1 MKNSN
6 NLPCQDPEP
15 HGEKID
21 ERELM
26 DGSRDRARDQPL
38 LQRIIKGL
46 TRSDRKFR
54 EIVISRQLGITRVAV
69 LIDGIMENFETDAY
83 RGGDLVGAIF
93 KGRIQKL
100 EDGLKAAFVI
110 TGQEKNA
117 FLHYW
122 DMLPAANDSFEIVSK
137 NSTKSKITLEDIP
150 RMYPVGA
157 EVLVQI
163 SKAQIGTKGA
173 RVTTNISL
181 TGRYLMLTPFNEQC
195 GISRKIED
203 EKERERLKGIL
214 EKLTVPSGMGIVI
227 RSSGAEK
234 KLKFFVRDLSILLAR
249 WTAVSKKASEME
261 DPGLVY
267 KEPGLIGRA
276 ARDFLTDDV
285 DHIVT
290 DSPQVFDEVVSEIN
304 EIAPQLRG
312 KVELYKDED
321 PILEHF
327 DVEKQVQ
334 RTFSRRLSLP
344 SGGEIVLEETE
355 ALIAIDVNTSGHRA
369 TKDEGKN
376 FILQVNLEAARE
388 IVRQMRL
395 RNLGGLIIVDFID
408 MKNKADQ
415 KQVFDAMQELMSH
428 DSARFQILPIS
439 PLGIMQITRQRHSQ
453 SMGREMRICCPY
465 CSGRGTVQSPQTT
478 AMVLQL
484 EILRTLGQLRRDGDD
499 RRTRTL
505 KIFLHPRVLEV
516 LRQQERQILEN
527 LEDTYG
533 ARLFFQGDE
542 TSHLENY
549 KILQEFYS

>member
-1 MKNSN
+1 
-6 NLPCQDPEP
+6 
-15 HGEKID
+15 
-21 ERELM
+21 M

>member
-6 NLPCQDPEP
+6 NSPRQDPEP
-15 HGEKID
+15 CGEKID

-26 DGSRDRARDQPL
+26 DGSKDRAKDQSF
-38 LQRIIKGL
+38 LQRIIRGL

-122 DMLPAANDSFEIVSK
+122 DMLPAANDSFEVVSK
-137 NSTKSKITLEDIP
+137 NPAKSKITLEDIP

-157 EVLVQI
+157 EVLVQV
-163 SKAQIGTKGA
+163 SKAQMGTKGA

-181 TGRYLMLTPFNEQC
+181 TGRYLVLTPFNEQC

-203 EKERERLKGIL
+203 EKERERLKGVL

-234 KLKFFVRDLSILLAR
+234 KLKFFVRDLSLLLSR
-249 WTAVSKKASEME
+249 WSAVSKKAGELE
-261 DPGLVY
+261 DPGLIY
-267 KEPGLIGRA
+267 REPGLIGRSV
-276 ARDFLTDDV
+276 RDFLTDDV
-285 DHIVT
+285 DRIVT
-290 DSPQVFDEVVSEIN
+290 DSPQVFDEIVSEIN

-312 KVELYKDED
+312 KVELYGDEE

-327 DVEKQVQ
+327 NVEKQVQ
-334 RTFSRRLSLP
+334 RTFSRRLPLP

-355 ALIAIDVNTSGHRA
+355 ALIAIDVNTSGHRVA
-369 TKDEGKN
+369 RDEGKN
-376 FILQVNLEAARE
+376 LILQVNLEAARE

-408 MKNKADQ
+408 MKSKADQ
-415 KQVFDAMQELMSH
+415 KQVFDAMQELMAQ

-439 PLGIMQITRQRHSQ
+439 PLGLMQITRQRHSQ
-453 SMGREMRICCPY
+453 SMGREMRVCCPY
-465 CSGRGTVQSPQTT
+465 CDGRGTVQSPQAT

-484 EILRTLGQLRRDGDD
+484 EILRTLGQLHKASDG
-499 RRTRTL
+499 RRTHTL

-516 LRQQERQILEN
+516 LRQQGRQILEN

-549 KILQEFYS
+549 KILQEF

>member
-6 NLPCQDPEP
+6 NSPCQDSGSC
-15 HGEKID
+15 GEKID
-21 ERELM
+21 ERELK
-26 DGSRDRARDQPL
+26 DGSKERAKDQSL

-83 RGGDLVGAIF
+83 RGADLVGAIF

-122 DMLPAANDSFEIVSK
+122 DMLPAANDSFEVITK
-137 NSTKSKITLEDIP
+137 DPAKSKITPDDIP
-150 RMYPVGA
+150 RMYPVGT
-157 EVLVQI
+157 EVLVQV
-163 SKAQIGTKGA
+163 SKAQMGTKGA
-173 RVTTNISL
+173 RVTTNITI
-181 TGRYLMLTPFNEQC
+181 TGRYLILTPFNGQC

-214 EKLTVPSGMGIVI
+214 EKLAVPSGMGIVI

-234 KLKFFVRDLSILLAR
+234 KLKFFMRDLSILLSR
-249 WTAVSKKASEME
+249 WKAISKKSSEME
-261 DPGLVY
+261 NMGLVY
-267 KEPGLIGRA
+267 REPGLIGRSV
-276 ARDFLTDDV
+276 RDFLTDDV

-290 DSPQVFDEVVSEIN
+290 DSPQVFDEIVSEIN

-312 KVELYKDED
+312 KVELYEGDA

-327 DVEKQVQ
+327 NVEMQIQ
-334 RTFSRRLSLP
+334 RTFSRRLPLP

-355 ALIAIDVNTSGHRA
+355 ALIAIDVNTSSHKA
-369 TKDEGKN
+369 AKDDGKN
-376 FILQVNLEAARE
+376 LILQVNLEATRE

-395 RNLGGLIIVDFID
+395 RNLGGLIIIDFID

-415 KQVFDAMQELMSH
+415 KQVFDAMQELMAQ

-439 PLGIMQITRQRHSQ
+439 PMGIMQITRQRHSQ
-453 SMGREMRICCPY
+453 SMSREMRICCPY
-465 CSGRGTVQSPQTT
+465 CSGRGTVQSPQAT

-484 EILRTLGQLRRDGDD
+484 EILRTLGKLRKDGNDG
-499 RRTRTL
+499 RTRTL
-505 KIFLHPRVLEV
+505 KIFLHPHVLEV
-516 LRQQERQILEN
+516 LRQQGRQILEN
-527 LEDTYG
+527 LEDAYG

-542 TSHLENY
+542 TSHLESY
-549 KILQEFYS
+549 KILKEV

>member
-1 MKNSN
+1 MKNVN
-6 NLPCQDPEP
+6 NSHRQNPEP
-15 HGEKID
+15 CGERID
-21 ERELM
+21 ERELA
-26 DGSRDRARDQPL
+26 DGSKDRARDQSL
-38 LQRIIKGL
+38 LQRIVRGL
-46 TRSDRKFR
+46 TRNDRKFR

-83 RGGDLVGAIF
+83 RGADLVGAIF

-110 TGQEKNA
+110 TGQERNA

-122 DMLPAANDSFEIVSK
+122 DMLPAANDNFEIVSK
-137 NSTKSKITLEDIP
+137 NPAKSKITLEDIP
-150 RMYPVGA
+150 RMYPVGS
-157 EVLVQI
+157 EVLVQV

-173 RVTTNISL
+173 RVTTNITF
-181 TGRYLMLTPFNEQC
+181 TGRYLILTPFNEQC

-214 EKLTVPSGMGIVI
+214 EKLTVPDGMGIVI
-227 RSSGAEK
+227 RSAGAEK
-234 KLKFFVRDLSILLAR
+234 KLKFFIRDLAILLAR
-249 WTAVSKKASEME
+249 WKNVSQRADQME
-261 DPGLVY
+261 DSGLVY
-267 KEPGLIGRA
+267 REPGLIGRSV
-276 ARDFLTDDV
+276 RDFLTDDV

-290 DSPQVFDEVVSEIN
+290 DSPQVFDEIVTEIN

-312 KVELYKDED
+312 KVERYEGEV

-327 DVEKQVQ
+327 NVEKQVQ
-334 RTFSRRLSLP
+334 RTFSRCLPLP

-355 ALIAIDVNTSGHRA
+355 ALIAIDVNTSGHKV
-369 TKDEGKN
+369 TKEEGKN
-376 FILQVNLEAARE
+376 LLLQVNLEAARE

-395 RNLGGLIIVDFID
+395 RNLGGLIIIDFID

-415 KQVFDAMQELMSH
+415 KQVFDAMQELMAQ

-439 PLGIMQITRQRHSQ
+439 PMGIMQITRQRHSQ
-453 SMGREMRICCPY
+453 SMNRETRICCPY
-465 CSGRGTVQSPQTT
+465 CSGRGTVQSPQAT

-484 EILRTLGQLRRDGDD
+484 EILRTLGQLRKNGNDK
-499 RRTRTL
+499 RTCTL
-505 KIFLHPRVLEV
+505 KVLLHPQVLEV
-516 LRQQERQILEN
+516 LRQQGRQILEN

-542 TSHLENY
+542 TSHLEDY
-549 KILQEFYS
+549 KILHEC

>member
-6 NLPCQDPEP
+6 SSPRQDSEPC
-15 HGEKID
+15 GEKID
-21 ERELM
+21 ERELK
-26 DGSRDRARDQPL
+26 DGSKDRAKDQSL

-46 TRSDRKFR
+46 TRNDRKFR

-83 RGGDLVGAIF
+83 RGADLVGAIF

-122 DMLPAANDSFEIVSK
+122 DMLPAANDSFEVVTK
-137 NSTKSKITLEDIP
+137 NPAKSKITPDDIP

-157 EVLVQI
+157 EVLVQV
-163 SKAQIGTKGA
+163 SKAQMGTKGA
-173 RVTTNISL
+173 RVTTNITV
-181 TGRYLMLTPFNEQC
+181 TGRYLILTPFNEQC

-214 EKLTVPSGMGIVI
+214 EKLTVPNGMGIVI

-234 KLKFFVRDLSILLAR
+234 KLKFFIRDLSILLSR
-249 WTAVSKKASEME
+249 WKAISKKASEME

-267 KEPGLIGRA
+267 REPGLIGRSV
-276 ARDFLTDDV
+276 RDFLTDDV
-285 DHIVT
+285 DRIVT
-290 DSPQVFDEVVSEIN
+290 DSPQVFDEIVSEIN

-312 KVELYKDED
+312 KVELYKDEM
-321 PILEHF
+321 PVLEHF
-327 DVEKQVQ
+327 NVEKQVQ
-334 RTFSRRLSLP
+334 RTFSRRLPLP

-355 ALIAIDVNTSGHRA
+355 ALIAIDVNTSSHKVAR
-369 TKDEGKN
+369 DEGKN
-376 FILQVNLEAARE
+376 LLLQVNLEAARE

-395 RNLGGLIIVDFID
+395 RNLGGLIIIDFID

-415 KQVFDAMQELMSH
+415 KQVFDAVQELMSH

-439 PLGIMQITRQRHSQ
+439 PMGIMQITRQRHSQ

-484 EILRTLGQLRRDGDD
+484 EILRTLGQLRKDSSNK
-499 RRTRTL
+499 RTHTL
-505 KIFLHPRVLEV
+505 KIFLHPQVLDV

-533 ARLFFQGDE
+533 ARLFFQADE
-542 TSHLENY
+542 TMHLENY
-549 KILQEFYS
+549 KILQEI